1 MGPFLWYGAVM
12 RTVSIADVKANF
24 SSLAREVERGVTV
37 VVTRRGKAVLEMRP
51 AQRLTADEA
60 VAAIRAFRESDGF
73 NPAKRTARRGE
84 TPRQYAHRG
93 HKR

>member
-1 MGPFLWYGAVM
+1 MK
-12 RTVSIADVKANF
+12 TVSIADVKANF

-51 AQRLTADEA
+51 AQRLTPDEA
-60 VAAIRAFRESDGF
+60 VGAIRAFRDAAGF
-73 NPAKRTARRGE
+73 NLAKRTGRRSE